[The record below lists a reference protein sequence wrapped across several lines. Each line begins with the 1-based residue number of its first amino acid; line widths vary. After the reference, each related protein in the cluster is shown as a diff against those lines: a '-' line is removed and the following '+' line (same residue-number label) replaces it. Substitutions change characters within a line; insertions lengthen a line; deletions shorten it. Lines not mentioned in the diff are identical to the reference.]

1 MKRKLRK
8 IFRLKRYFEQ
18 KKNAELIELKKA
30 MAERY
35 RKAHAFESISSEKFR
50 YVGRFASAL
59 TGSIDPTTFHIFEG
73 GVRYYNERLS
83 RIRMALESALDNERK
98 KKEAVLSASITHKM
112 WENLYSRNE
121 KRLKTHIERKAE
133 READDSA
140 LLKIN
145 SSSIHRKR
153 R

>member
-30 MAERY
+30 MVERY

-59 TGSIDPTTFHIFEG
+59 TGPIDPATFRIFEG
-73 GVRYYNERLS
+73 GVRYYNEKLS
-83 RIRMALESALDNERK
+83 RARMALDSAIDNERK
-98 KKEAVLSASITHKM
+98 RKEAVLSASITHRI

-121 KRLKTHIERKAE
+121 ERLKKHIERKTE

-140 LLKIN
+140 LLKMN
-145 SSSIHRKR
+145 PSSIHVRKR
-153 R
+153 